1 MYEIIK
7 NIIRSGNFRVN
18 DITTKMDTFWA
29 AGKLTDEEYQELN
42 TMITEYLNPATEA
55 PQDYELLARQ
65 IAELKDTLS
74 DVIDRITVLEGGE
87 PEPEEPTGIIIP
99 EWEPWNGISTDY
111 QYGAAVTHN
120 GKYWQNVLEGMQ
132 NTWEPGSA
140 GVDERYWKEITKEEA
155 ESIIQSKDNE
165 TEESPDPED
174 SGLEL

>member
-7 NIIRSGNFRVN
+7 SIIKTGNFRVN

-42 TMITEYLNPATEA
+42 TMITDYLNPVTEA

-65 IAELKDTLS
+65 IAEMKDMLS
-74 DVIDRITVLEGGE
+74 DVIDRVTVLEGGDT
-87 PEPEEPTGIIIP
+87 EPEEPTGIVIP
-99 EWEPWNGISTDY
+99 EWEPWDSISTDY
-111 QYGAAVTHN
+111 QYGAVVTHN
-120 GKYWQNVLEGMQ
+120 GTYWQNVLEGMQ

-155 ESIIQSKDNE
+155 ERIISEGKSTGE
-165 TEESPDPED
+165 
-174 SGLEL
+174 

>member
-7 NIIRSGNFRVN
+7 SIIKTGNFRVN
-18 DITTKMDTFWA
+18 DIATKMDTFWA

-42 TMITEYLNPATEA
+42 TMITDYITPEAEA

-111 QYGAAVTHN
+111 QYGAVVTHN
-120 GKYWQNVLEGMQ
+120 GTYWQNVLEGMQ

-155 ESIIQSKDNE
+155 ERIISEGKSTGE
-165 TEESPDPED
+165 
-174 SGLEL
+174 

>member
-7 NIIRSGNFRVN
+7 SIIKSGNFRVN
-18 DITTKMDTFWA
+18 DITTKMDTLWA

-42 TMITEYLNPATEA
+42 TMITEYLNPATET

-65 IAELKDTLS
+65 IAELKDMLS
-74 DVIDRITVLEGGE
+74 DVIDRVTVLEGGE
-87 PEPEEPTGIIIP
+87 PEPEEPTSIVIP
-99 EWEPWNGISTDY
+99 EWEPWDGVSTDY
-111 QYGAAVTHN
+111 QYGAVVTHN

-155 ESIIQSKDNE
+155 EKIITSSDNKA
-165 TEESPDPED
+165 EELPLTDNSD
-174 SGLEL
+174 LTL